1 MAKVLRIERDGGVA
15 TLILNRPE
23 ARNALSA
30 PLRAA
35 LGDALRALAADES
48 IGVAILTGEGVAF
61 CAGNDLKEQGSGE
74 RGQNVAETGGDMDT
88 GLIPAIE
95 AFPKPLI
102 AAVNGFAVTAGFEL
116 VLACDIIVASETA
129 TFADSHVRVGV
140 LPGWGLSQRLP
151 RLIGFYRASEIAY
164 TGRFV
169 TAQEALD
176 WGLVNRVVAPDR
188 LLVEARKLAEQ
199 ILSVHPEAV
208 RAYKQLLIDGFAGS
222 LGEGMAMER
231 QRATQFARG
240 VSAET
245 IEARREGVRE
255 RGKREGEVASG

>member
-1 MAKVLRIERDGGVA
+1 MTEVLKIAREGGVA
-15 TLILNRPE
+15 TLTLNRPG

-30 PLRAA
+30 ALRGA
-35 LGDALRALAADES
+35 LTDALRSLAVDES
-48 IGVAILTGEGVAF
+48 IGVVILTGEGPAF

-74 RGQNVAETGGDMDT
+74 RGANVAEAGSDMNT
-88 GLIPAIE
+88 GLIPTLE

-116 VLACDIIVASETA
+116 VLACDIIVASESA
-129 TFADSHVRVGV
+129 SFADSHVRVGV

-151 RLIGFYRASEIAY
+151 RLIGFYRASEIAF

-169 TAQEALD
+169 SAAEGLE
-176 WGLVNRVVAPDR
+176 WGLVNRVVSPER
-188 LLVEARKLAEQ
+188 LQAEARELAEQ

-208 RAYKQLLIDGFAGS
+208 RGYKQLLRVGFEGT

-231 QRATQFARG
+231 ERATEFARG
-240 VSAET
+240 VGSET
-245 IEARREGVRE
+245 IEARREGVRL
-255 RGKREGEVASG
+255 RGKGEVGGE